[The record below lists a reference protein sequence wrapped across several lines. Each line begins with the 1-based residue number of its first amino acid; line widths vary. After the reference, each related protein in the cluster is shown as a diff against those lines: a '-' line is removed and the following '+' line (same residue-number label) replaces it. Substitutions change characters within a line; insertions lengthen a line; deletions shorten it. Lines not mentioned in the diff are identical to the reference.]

1 MRRYWISEIGDNRH
15 QLIINGG
22 KMEFIPSQQVIAASE
37 EKLKRKTR
45 ESSLRAEKKEKK
57 KKKIKQTIIGIL
69 YWIPFFLFIL
79 IILTYPLISVKLA
92 LGEVNEK

>member
-1 MRRYWISEIGDNRH
+1 MRESLRRYWISEIGDNKL

-22 KMEFIPSQQVIAASE
+22 KVGFIPSQQVIAASE

-45 ESSLRAEKKEKK
+45 ETRECSLRAEKKEKK

-69 YWIPFFLFIL
+69 YRIPFFFCL
-79 IILTYPLISVKLA
+79 I
-92 LGEVNEK
+92 

>member
-1 MRRYWISEIGDNRH
+1 
-15 QLIINGG
+15 
-22 KMEFIPSQQVIAASE
+22 MEFIPSQQVIAASE

>member
-1 MRRYWISEIGDNRH
+1 MRESLRRYWISEIGDNKL

-22 KMEFIPSQQVIAASE
+22 KVGFIPSQQVIAASE

-69 YWIPFFLFIL
+69 YRIPFFF
-79 IILTYPLISVKLA
+79 A
-92 LGEVNEK
+92 

>member
-1 MRRYWISEIGDNRH
+1 
-15 QLIINGG
+15 
-22 KMEFIPSQQVIAASE
+22 MEFIPSQQVIAASE

-45 ESSLRAEKKEKK
+45 ENTRMLIKSGEKGKK

>member
-1 MRRYWISEIGDNRH
+1 MQESLRRYWISGIGDNKL

-22 KMEFIPSQQVIAASE
+22 KVGFIPSQQVIAASE

-45 ESSLRAEKKEKK
+45 ETRETRECSLRAEKKEKK

-69 YWIPFFLFIL
+69 
-79 IILTYPLISVKLA
+79 
-92 LGEVNEK
+92 

>member
-1 MRRYWISEIGDNRH
+1 
-15 QLIINGG
+15 
-22 KMEFIPSQQVIAASE
+22 MEFIPSQQVIAASE

-69 YWIPFFLFIL
+69 YWIPFFLLKVYIVDMNIL
-79 IILTYPLISVKLA
+79 
-92 LGEVNEK
+92 